1 MRRAAVVFVLVLAVL
16 PLMATSALAQGSAPA
31 VPLQDLSWLV
41 GRWVG
46 KTSSGQHIE
55 EMWMPAQ
62 DGLMIGSFRWERGQ
76 GRWLFEF
83 MSLDT
88 GTPASP
94 TPLTFRLKHFDRGFR
109 GLEEKT
115 ASTILTPIEASASR
129 VLFEMK
135 DGERVVRITYS
146 HPAPDGLLVVF
157 DETAPGQTA
166 VHIEFPFT
174 RARP

>member
-1 MRRAAVVFVLVLAVL
+1 MRRLALVFVLVLTVL
-16 PLMATSALAQGSAPA
+16 PLMATSALAQGGAPA
-31 VPLQDLSWLV
+31 AVSLQDLSWLV

-46 KTSSGQHIE
+46 ATASGQHIE

-62 DGLMIGSFRWERGQ
+62 DGVMIGSFRWQRGQ

-88 GTPASP
+88 GPAASP

-115 ASTILTPIEASASR
+115 VSTTFTPIEASASR

-135 DGERVVRITYS
+135 EGERVVRLTYS
-146 HPAPDGLLVVF
+146 NPAPDALLVVF

-166 VHIEFPFT
+166 VHIEFPFKRT
-174 RARP
+174 Q

>member
-1 MRRAAVVFVLVLAVL
+1 MRRAAAVFVLVLSVL
-16 PLMATSALAQGSAPA
+16 PLMPASALAQGSAPA
-31 VPLQDLSWLV
+31 ASLQDLSWLV

-46 KTSSGQHIE
+46 KTASGQHIE
-55 EMWMPAQ
+55 EMWMPAE

-83 MSLDT
+83 MSLDA
-88 GTPASP
+88 GTAASP

-109 GLEEKT
+109 GLEDK
-115 ASTILTPIEASASR
+115 AVSTTLTPIEASASR
-129 VLFEMK
+129 VLFEMREA
-135 DGERVVRITYS
+135 ERLVRITYS
-146 HPAPDGLLVVF
+146 RPSADALLVVF

>member
-1 MRRAAVVFVLVLAVL
+1 M
-16 PLMATSALAQGSAPA
+16 
-31 VPLQDLSWLV
+31 
-41 GRWVG
+41 
-46 KTSSGQHIE
+46 
-55 EMWMPAQ
+55 
-62 DGLMIGSFRWERGQ
+62 MIGSFRWERGQ

-88 GTPASP
+88 GTAAAPA
-94 TPLTFRLKHFDRGFR
+94 PLTFRLKHFDRGFR
-109 GLEEKT
+109 GLEDK
-115 ASTILTPIEASASR
+115 AVSTTLMPIEMSASR

-135 DGERVVRITYS
+135 EGDRVVRITYA

>member
-1 MRRAAVVFVLVLAVL
+1 MRRAAAVFVLLLVML
-16 PLMATSALAQGSAPA
+16 PAMAAGARAQGSAPA
-31 VPLQDLSWLV
+31 VSLQDLSWLV

-46 KTSSGQHIE
+46 KTASGQHIE

-88 GTPASP
+88 GTPATP

-109 GLEEKT
+109 GLEEK
-115 ASTILTPIEASASR
+115 AVSTTLTPIEASAGR

-146 HPAPDGLLVVF
+146 HPAPDRLLVVF
-157 DETAPGQTA
+157 DETAPGQKA

-174 RARP
+174 RVRQ

>member
-1 MRRAAVVFVLVLAVL
+1 MRRAVVAFVLAVAML
-16 PLMATSALAQGSAPA
+16 PLTITSALAQGNAPTA
-31 VPLQDLSWLV
+31 SLQDLSWLT
-41 GRWVG
+41 GHWVG
-46 KTSSGQHIE
+46 TTATGQHIE
-55 EMWMPAQ
+55 EMWMPAR

-88 GTPASP
+88 GPSAAP

-109 GLEEKT
+109 GLEDK
-115 ASTILTPIEASASR
+115 AVSTTLMPKEVGGSR

-135 DGERVVRITYS
+135 EGDRIVRLTYTYA
-146 HPAPDGLLVVF
+146 APDGLLVAF

-166 VHIEFPFT
+166 VHIEFPFK
-174 RARP
+174 RVKP

>member
-1 MRRAAVVFVLVLAVL
+1 MRRAAVAFVLVLTMM
-16 PLMATSALAQGSAPA
+16 PLMTASARAQGSAPA
-31 VPLQDLSWLV
+31 VSLQDLSWLV

-46 KTSSGQHIE
+46 TTASGQHIE

-62 DGLMIGSFRWERGQ
+62 DGMMIGSFRWERGQ

-88 GTPASP
+88 GPAAAQ

-115 ASTILTPIEASASR
+115 VSTTLTPIEASPSR

-135 DGERVVRITYS
+135 EGERVVRIMYA
-146 HPAPDGLLVVF
+146 HPSPDGLLVVF
-157 DETAPGQTA
+157 DETAPGQSP

-174 RARP
+174 RATR

>member
-1 MRRAAVVFVLVLAVL
+1 MRRAVTVLVLVLALL
-16 PLMATSALAQGSAPA
+16 PSMVSSALAQGSTPA
-31 VPLQDLSWLV
+31 ASLQDVSWLA
-41 GRWVG
+41 GHWVG
-46 KTSSGQHIE
+46 TTAGGQHIE
-55 EMWMPAQ
+55 EMWMPAR

-174 RARP
+174 RAIR